1 MLTLKKKIS
10 LCMAIVM
17 LLALLAGCHEEAET
31 VSEGTVSDFESQT
44 HIPVEI
50 SDDVSDEVSADVSN
64 DVSAGEVSNVPLTG
78 EIVVNEKKY
87 DYKGNN
93 IELLHVENQTNLH
106 LNVTVHGTYFDA
118 DKNVI
123 KEESQTFTA
132 FPSGWSTYFIFYP
145 YKSFDSFTYTV
156 ETERYVPEP
165 LHADESGTPYASF
178 ITLSFKR
185 NLYWKRYP
193 FHNGED
199 GSVLC
204 FEGDAT
210 NTHPSKTINT
220 SFRMLVLDENGEI
233 YATDYDLADP
243 SSLDREVEWFV
254 SGFSKPPMNVEDP
267 DDMKRIFI
275 RKREK
280 GKEEPIPDTLQ
291 STFTIIYA
299 IREVV
304 DEEESMKQALGQ

>member
-1 MLTLKKKIS
+1 MFFKKLA
-10 LCMAIVM
+10 LCMAIMM
-17 LLALLAGCHEEAET
+17 LLALLAGCHEDVET
-31 VSEGTVSDFESQT
+31 VSEGTVSDFESQA

-50 SDDVSDEVSADVSN
+50 SDDVLSNASADVSN
-64 DVSAGEVSNVPLTG
+64 DVSAGEISSVPLTG

-106 LNVTVHGTYFDA
+106 LNVTVRGTYFDA
-118 DKNVI
+118 DKKVI

-145 YKSFDSFTYTV
+145 YKPFDSFTYTV
-156 ETERYVPEP
+156 ETERYIPEP
-165 LHADESGTPYASF
+165 LHADESGTPYVSF

-185 NLYWKRYP
+185 NLQWILCFFR
-193 FHNGED
+193 NGEE
-199 GSVLC
+199 GRALC
-204 FEGDAT
+204 FGGDAT
-210 NTHPSKTINT
+210 NTHPSKTLISQFNV
-220 SFRMLVLDENGEI
+220 LVLDENGEI
-233 YATDYDLADP
+233 YATDYDWSDP
-243 SSLDREVEWFV
+243 SSLDPAREGSM
-254 SGFSKPPMNVEDP
+254 SGFPKPPMGVEDP
-267 DDMKRIFI
+267 VNKKNICL
-275 RKREK
+275 RKSEK

-304 DEEESMKQALGQ
+304 DEEEAMKQALGQ

>member
-31 VSEGTVSDFESQT
+31 VSEGTVSDFESQA

-50 SDDVSDEVSADVSN
+50 SDDVSSNVSDDVSN
-64 DVSAGEVSNVPLTG
+64 EVSAGEVSSVPLTG

-123 KEESQTFTA
+123 KEESQTITA
-132 FPSGWSTYFIFYP
+132 LPSGQATYVIFYP
-145 YKSFDSFTYTV
+145 YKPFDSFAYKV
-156 ETERYVPEP
+156 ETERYIPEP
-165 LHADESGTPYASF
+165 LHADENGTPYAAYL
-178 ITLSFKR
+178 TLSFKR
-185 NLYWKRYP
+185 DLKWINWPLR
-193 FHNGED
+193 NGEY
-199 GSVLC
+199 GSVLM
-204 FEGDAT
+204 FTGDAT
-210 NTHPSKTINT
+210 NTHPTKELGAN
-220 SFRMLVLDENGEI
+220 FHVLVLDENGEI
-233 YATDYDLADP
+233 YATDYDMSDP
-243 SSLDREVEWFV
+243 SSIEPEPESTV
-254 SGFSKPPMNVEDP
+254 SGFPKPPMGVEDSSG
-267 DDMKRIFI
+267 KHVYL
-275 RKREK
+275 RKCKK

-304 DEEESMKQALGQ
+304 DEEESMKQAMN

>member
-1 MLTLKKKIS
+1 MSFTLRKKFA
-10 LCMAIVM
+10 LCLALVM
-17 LLALLAGCHEEAET
+17 LLALFAGCHEDVET
-31 VSEGTVSDFESQT
+31 VSEGTVSDFESQA

-50 SDDVSDEVSADVSN
+50 SDDVSSNVSDDVSN
-64 DVSAGEVSNVPLTG
+64 EVSAGEISSVPLTG

-106 LNVTVHGTYFDA
+106 LNVTIKGTYLDA
-118 DKNVI
+118 DKKVI
-123 KEESQTFTA
+123 KEETQTFTA

-145 YKSFDSFTYTV
+145 YKSFNSFTYTV
-156 ETERYVPEP
+156 KTERYVPEP

-185 NLYWKRYP
+185 NLQWKRWP
-193 FHNGED
+193 LFSGE
-199 GSVLC
+199 GSALC

-210 NTHPSKTINT
+210 NTHPSKTLISQFNV
-220 SFRMLVLDENGEI
+220 LVLDENGEI
-233 YATDYDLADP
+233 YATDYDWSDP
-243 SSLDREVEWFV
+243 SSLYPAREGSM
-254 SGFSKPPMNVEDP
+254 SGFPKPPMGVEDP
-267 DDMKRIFI
+267 VNKKNICL
-275 RKREK
+275 RKSEK
-280 GKEEPIPDTLQ
+280 GKEEPISDTLQ

-304 DEEESMKQALGQ
+304 DEEEAMKQAMN